1 MEKIAL
7 IGNPNS
13 GKSSLFNALSGL
25 QQSVGNFPG
34 VTVEKK
40 STTIESIDG
49 EKAELIDFPGLYS
62 LYPNSKDE
70 QLVSDILT
78 DETHNFHPDKI
89 VYVVDVLQLERH
101 LLLAT
106 QLIDMGFPLVLAVNM
121 IDISRD
127 KNVEVNLD
135 FLEEK
140 LQIPVIP
147 VSARTKENIDEL
159 KSEVF
164 NKDLAPRP
172 KVLHQKLNRQKYE
185 DLDFQVK
192 DTMARY
198 DIFTPWLSKV
208 IVDNTNND
216 AEGTNRIDAVLT
228 HKVIGPIIF
237 FGLMLL
243 VFQALFSWASYPMDY
258 IDAGFSWLGNS
269 VKFVLGTGWL
279 SGLLADG
286 IIAGIGGIVI
296 FIPQILTL
304 FLLLSILEEIGYMSR
319 AIYLF
324 DGLLRKFGLSGK
336 SIVALV
342 SGGAC
347 AIPAI
352 MSTRT
357 ITNWKER
364 LTTIMVTPL
373 VSCSARLPVYII
385 LIEFIIPN
393 GNLWGVF
400 SYQALAFMGIYL
412 VSIFAALGS
421 AWVMK
426 KILKSNERSFL
437 LLELP
442 RYKKPIWR
450 NVFYNVKEK
459 VMSFIWDAG
468 KIIFVISIVL
478 WFLASFGPPKK
489 MEMATL
495 QAKDYA
501 LVNNLSNDEAAD
513 LLASTKLENSFAGHL
528 GKAIEPVI
536 KPLGY
541 DWKIG
546 IALITSFAAREVF
559 VSTMATI
566 YAVGSSDDESTLK
579 QKMRKE
585 THYLTGEKVYTAAT
599 ALSLL
604 LFYLFAMQ
612 CMSTLAVTKRET
624 NSWRWPI
631 IQFIFMTV
639 MAYGAAFVAYQVLS

>member
-1 MEKIAL
+1 MDKIAL

-25 QQSVGNFPG
+25 NQSVGNFPG
-34 VTVEKK
+34 ITVEKK
-40 STTIESIDG
+40 TTQIKSEEG
-49 EKAELIDFPGLYS
+49 TLAELIDFPGLYS

-70 QLVSDILT
+70 KLVSDILT
-78 DETHNFHPDKI
+78 DETHDFHPDRI
-89 VYVVDVLQLERH
+89 IYVVDVLQLERH

-106 QLIDMGFPLVLAVNM
+106 QLIDMGFPVVLAVNM
-121 IDISRD
+121 IDLGKKKNLSLDLNYLED
-127 KNVEVNLD
+127 KLG
-135 FLEEK
+135 
-140 LQIPVIP
+140 IPVTP
-147 VSARTKENIDEL
+147 VSARTRENIAEL
-159 KSEVF
+159 KREIF
-164 NKDLAPRP
+164 NKELALRP
-172 KVLHQKLNRQKYE
+172 KAIHQKLIRQKYD

-198 DIFTPWLSKV
+198 DIFTPWISKV
-208 IVDNTNND
+208 IVDDSNND
-216 AEGTNRIDAVLT
+216 AKGTNRVDAILT
-228 HKVIGPIIF
+228 HKILGPIIF

-258 IDAGFSWLGNS
+258 IDQTFGWLGNLT
-269 VKFVLGTGWL
+269 KFTFGSGWISSL
-279 SGLLADG
+279 IADG
-286 IIAGIGGIVI
+286 ILAGIGGIVI
-296 FIPQILTL
+296 FIPQILVL
-304 FLLLSILEEIGYMSR
+304 FLFLGILEEIGYMSR

-364 LTTIMVTPL
+364 LITIMVTPL
-373 VSCSARLPVYII
+373 ISCSARLPVYII
-385 LIEFIIPN
+385 LIEFIVPEQTV
-393 GNLWGVF
+393 WGIF
-400 SYQALAFMGIYL
+400 SLQALVFMGIYL
-412 VSIFAALGS
+412 VSIIAALGS

-450 NVFYNVKEK
+450 NIFLNVKEK
-459 VMSFIWDAG
+459 VVSFIWEAG

-478 WFLASFGPPKK
+478 WFLASYGPPKK
-489 MEMATL
+489 MEVAIEE
-495 QAKDYA
+495 ARDYA
-501 LVNNLSNDEAAD
+501 LINNLDNSERAN
-513 LLASTKLENSFAGHL
+513 LLASTKLEYSYAGHL

-566 YAVGSSDDESTLK
+566 YAVGSEDDESSLK
-579 QKMRKE
+579 EKMRNE
-585 THYLTGEKVYTAAT
+585 THYLTGDKVYSTAT

-624 NSWRWPI
+624 NSWKWPI
-631 IQFIFMTV
+631 IQFVFMTV
-639 MAYGAAFVAYQVLS
+639 LAYAAAFTAYQVLS

>member
-13 GKSSLFNALSGL
+13 GKSSLFNSLSGL
-25 QQSVGNFPG
+25 NQSVGNFPG

-40 STTIESIDG
+40 TTTIKNADG
-49 EKAELIDFPGLYS
+49 ESAELIDFPGLYS

-70 QLVSDILT
+70 KLVSDVLT
-78 DETHNFHPDKI
+78 DQTHEYHPDKI
-89 VYVVDVLQLERH
+89 IYVLDVLQLERH

-121 IDISRD
+121 IDISQE
-127 KNVEVNLD
+127 KNIDVNID
-135 FLEEK
+135 YLEDK
-140 LQIPVIP
+140 LQVPVIP

-159 KSEVF
+159 KREIF

-172 KVLHQKLNRQKYE
+172 KVLHQKLNRERYE
-185 DLDFQVK
+185 DLDFQVQ

-198 DIFTPWLSKV
+198 EIYTPWLSKV
-208 IVDNTNND
+208 IVDTTKN
-216 AEGTNRIDAVLT
+216 EGHGTNRIDTILT

-258 IDAGFSWLGNS
+258 IDEGFTWLGNF
-269 VKFVLGTGWL
+269 VKYALGTGWL

-304 FLLLSILEEIGYMSR
+304 FLLLSILEEVGYMSR

-373 VSCSARLPVYII
+373 ISCSARLPVYII
-385 LIEFIIPN
+385 LIEFIIPD
-393 GNLWGVF
+393 GNLWGIF

-412 VSIFAALGS
+412 ISIIAALGS

-426 KILKSNERSFL
+426 KVLKSNERSFL

-459 VMSFIWDAG
+459 VLSFVWDAG
-468 KIIFVISIVL
+468 KIIFIISIIL
-478 WFLASFGPPKK
+478 WFLASFGPPSK
-489 MEMATL
+489 MDAATVA
-495 QAKDYA
+495 AKDYA
-501 LVNNLSNDEAAD
+501 LVNNLDNQEAAD
-513 LLASTKLENSFAGHL
+513 LLAATKLENSFAGHL

-566 YAVGSSDDESTLK
+566 YAVGSSDNESTLK
-579 QKMRKE
+579 EKMRKE
-585 THYLTGEKVYTAAT
+585 RHYLTGETVYTAAT
-599 ALSLL
+599 AMSLL

-624 NSWRWPI
+624 NSWKWPI
-631 IQFIFMTV
+631 IQFVFMTV
-639 MAYGAAFVAYQVLS
+639 MAYLAAFVAYQVMS